1 MRTIVGLLLRQLTLM
16 VLSFL
21 FLYFFVLFFGANPDY
36 FEWSL
41 ESKGVM
47 GIFTFTLSVALHAYW
62 YDRAFMFR
70 QQQ

>member
-36 FEWSL
+36 RDWS
-41 ESKGVM
+41 EDNKIAM
-47 GIFTFTLSVALHAYW
+47 GFATLTASVLLHAYW
-62 YDRAFMFR
+62 YHIKE
-70 QQQ
+70 QQ